1 MDTMRQLAFI
11 GDSLTQWF
19 SWDRRFPEY
28 RVDNL
33 GISGER
39 VEDLLAR
46 TPVIHRE
53 VATPDFIFLMTGIN
67 NIAEGHFGFLDDYR
81 AIVRNYTM
89 HYTQANVVV
98 QSILPT
104 ALDWIDN
111 SRIMDFNNKLAVI
124 AKEFN
129 ADYLDVYRLFI
140 DTQGNPKFD
149 LLMEDG
155 VHVSGNGY
163 EVWANEVER
172 FLKRGES

>member
-1 MDTMRQLAFI
+1 MRRLAFI

-19 SWDRRFPEY
+19 GWDRRFPEY
-28 RVDNL
+28 GVYNL

-39 VEDLLAR
+39 VESLLAR
-46 TPVIHRE
+46 TPDIYNE
-53 VATPDFIFLMTGIN
+53 VADPDFIFLMTGIN
-67 NIAEGHFGFLDDYR
+67 NIAEEHFGFLNDYR
-81 AIVRNYTM
+81 EIVRNFTT
-89 HYTQANVVV
+89 HYKRANIVV

-111 SRIMDFNNKLAVI
+111 NRIKDFNRKLAEI
-124 AKEFN
+124 AQEFK
-129 ADYLDVYRLFI
+129 ADYLDVYRLFV
-140 DTQGNPKFD
+140 DTQGSPKFD

-172 FLKRGES
+172 FLKRGEV